1 MQWQKQSEKNKQYST
16 KHCSEDLEIDQHE
29 PYKRPWWTQ
38 AIRKGRQF
46 LLCQWYQSVASLTQ
60 NAHNLSR
67 PLPPTNKIY
76 NKNNK
81 FITVKKKDM
90 FDTITNTPLFTNKK
104 GNTWSY
110 QIGVTIIYEYSFGIQ
125 RTCTILWNS
134 KLKFKCC
141 AYKPVTDGQHEK
153 TCLMWSP
160 RRETKK

>member
-1 MQWQKQSEKNKQYST
+1 
-16 KHCSEDLEIDQHE
+16 
-29 PYKRPWWTQ
+29 
-38 AIRKGRQF
+38 
-46 LLCQWYQSVASLTQ
+46 
-60 NAHNLSR
+60 
-67 PLPPTNKIY
+67 
-76 NKNNK
+76 
-81 FITVKKKDM
+81 M

-153 TCLMWSP
+153 NMSHVIPKERDEKIVCWSFH
-160 RRETKK
+160 RNKKIFSKTSTITHTNVRLILNDLNVHECNSKEDIFILFFRHLHLLGPDAKSMLTLQFIFF